1 MVGQN
6 LKMEYSIQHK
16 NEKPCGKF
24 FISIDNK
31 ELAVMDYHYS
41 ANNSIVIS
49 HTGVDESLKGL
60 GIGKALLTEA
70 ISFCIANQL
79 KIVPECPFVKSLME
93 KNSQWTYLIA

>member
-6 LKMEYSIQHK
+6 LKMEYTIQHK
-16 NEKPCGKF
+16 NEKPAGKF
-24 FISIDNK
+24 CININNK

-41 ANNSIVIS
+41 NNNDIVIT

-70 ISFCIANQL
+70 IHFCIANQL
-79 KIVPECPFVKSLME
+79 KIVPVCPFVKSLME
-93 KNSQWTYLIA
+93 KNSEWTNLIA